1 MLLSLSLISN
11 GETYAAPFAINAGG
25 PAYTNIMYGTN
36 YQADAFYSGGIAASV
51 PGATITGTTDPTLYL
66 TERYGKTFSYN
77 IPAPNGTYTVILQFA
92 EIYWNQPGQRKFN
105 VFVQGNEVITGL
117 DIIAS
122 AGGKDI
128 AYDVPIP
135 NVNVTNG
142 MLNIS
147 FTTVVDNAKVSA
159 IEIFQGTPSPPTSS
173 IYGMFYTTNGNIA
186 VGQGFTVNQG
196 ACWNITFTDP
206 SQHHGKWPACLVTPG
221 YSDTYPSSA
230 PYQSAYCSWTYAD
243 TDIKFNYVGSYDGYI
258 CCRDASGI
266 VQSPPEGPLS
276 ISFYCQW

>member
-1 MLLSLSLISN
+1 MRCSQRTKHSASLGERFRFVFLLSLMLLSLSLISN

-122 AGGKDI
+122 AGGKNI
-128 AYDVPIP
+128 AYDVTFP
-135 NVNVTNG
+135 VTVTNG
-142 MLNIS
+142 MLDID

-159 IEIFQGTPSPPTSS
+159 IEILRPSTSS
-173 IYGMFYTTNGNIA
+173 IYGMFYTTNGN
-186 VGQGFTVNQG
+186 
-196 ACWNITFTDP
+196 
-206 SQHHGKWPACLVTPG
+206 
-221 YSDTYPSSA
+221 
-230 PYQSAYCSWTYAD
+230 
-243 TDIKFNYVGSYDGYI
+243 
-258 CCRDASGI
+258 
-266 VQSPPEGPLS
+266 
-276 ISFYCQW
+276 